1 MQFKGKKLRTIDLC
15 ICSTTKNKIRQ
26 EIISKLT
33 EEELSNVNINELVE
47 DITGGIKYAKKVDKK
62 GNGYIIV
69 NNGGGDCISYSYYCG
84 DKEVYSTFVLAPL
97 KKFEIKDF
105 IKENKKAIVCGIFI
119 TTLIIADIIY
129 FIKYKKS
136 KKTY

>member
-47 DITGGIKYAKKVDKK
+47 L
-62 GNGYIIV
+62 NM
-69 NNGGGDCISYSYYCG
+69 
-84 DKEVYSTFVLAPL
+84 L
-97 KKFEIKDF
+97 KK
-105 IKENKKAIVCGIFI
+105 
-119 TTLIIADIIY
+119 
-129 FIKYKKS
+129 
-136 KKTY
+136 